1 MLKKLLRFIVT
12 LMAGIL
18 AYALSIKK
26 TPPTSEQMAKRSKDN
41 FAGLSDAD
49 KLRILQRNIKRT

>member
-1 MLKKLLRFIVT
+1 
-12 LMAGIL
+12 MAGIL